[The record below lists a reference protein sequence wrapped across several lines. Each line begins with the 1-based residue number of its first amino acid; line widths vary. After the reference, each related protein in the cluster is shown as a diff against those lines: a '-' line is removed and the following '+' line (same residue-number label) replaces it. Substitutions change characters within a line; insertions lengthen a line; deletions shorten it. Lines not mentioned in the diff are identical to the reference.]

1 MQREERALRD
11 LCIAIARGEIG
22 GQRFNELLLDAGV
35 ILDDQEWDIANRL
48 LGKSDQMMSLA
59 SDSMSAQ

>member
-11 LCIAIARGEIG
+11 LCIAIAKGDIG
-22 GQRFNELLLDAGV
+22 GQRFNNLLLEAGV
-35 ILDDQEWDIANRL
+35 ILDDEEWDIANRL

-59 SDSMSAQ
+59 PEMPSAQ